1 MSPRHSRPE
10 GAPERLATAVREAAR
25 ERDEAICEAQKKFWN
40 RMAEL
45 KNSYRGAQTDIADV
59 LGVTRDAILK
69 GIKNNVEGPADH

>member
-10 GAPERLATAVREAAR
+10 GAQERLATAVREAAQ
-25 ERDEAICEAQKKFWN
+25 ERDDAIGEAQRRFWS

-59 LGVTRDAILK
+59 LGITRDAILK
-69 GIKNNVEGPADH
+69 GIKTNVGDAGDR